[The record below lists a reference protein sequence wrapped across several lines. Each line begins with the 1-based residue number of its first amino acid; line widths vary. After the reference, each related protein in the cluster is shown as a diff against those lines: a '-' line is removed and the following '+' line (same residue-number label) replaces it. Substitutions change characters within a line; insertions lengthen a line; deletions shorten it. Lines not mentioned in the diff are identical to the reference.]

1 MNAANSVHAADRLV
15 ASTATTGSIAC
26 VGLDPRPELLPSS
39 LVADA
44 LRAHE
49 DPLDQVCHAFLAF
62 NQGVLDAVAGACA
75 AVKPQSACYEAY
87 GWRGWRVLEATIEH
101 AHSLG
106 IPVILDA
113 KRGDIGS
120 TAIHYRQGLLTE
132 APVLEEGASVRGLGV
147 DWITASPFLGS
158 DSVEPLIGS
167 VDEGKGAFILA
178 RTSNPGADDV
188 QGLLVGGEHLST
200 VVARLVHE
208 WGVSRIGDS
217 GYSDVGAVVGATWP
231 QIAAALRQLM
241 PHTLFLVPGFG
252 AQGGSAAH
260 AVAGASKRGDGVL
273 VSSSR
278 AIAGAWQS
286 ADADS
291 EFAAAAR
298 DALDRMNDLL
308 NAAMAAQATSRTAS

>member
-1 MNAANSVHAADRLV
+1 M
-15 ASTATTGSIAC
+15 ATNGSFAC
-26 VGLDPRPELLPSS
+26 VGLDPRPEMLPPS

-44 LRAHE
+44 LRSHE
-49 DPLDQVCHAFLAF
+49 DPVDQVCHAFLAF
-62 NQGVLDAVAGACA
+62 NRGILDAVTGACA

-132 APVLEEGASVRGLGV
+132 APGLDGGVTLPGLGV
-147 DWITASPFLGS
+147 DWITASPFLGR

-167 VDEGKGAFILA
+167 VDEGKGAFILV
-178 RTSNPGADDV
+178 RTSNPGAEDV
-188 QGLLVGGEHLST
+188 QGRQVGDEDLSG

-208 WGVSRIGDS
+208 WGSNRIGDS
-217 GYSDVGAVVGATWP
+217 GFSDVGAVVGATWP
-231 QIAAALRQLM
+231 QDAAALRQDM

-252 AQGGSAAH
+252 AQGASADH
-260 AVAGASKRGDGVL
+260 AVAGATQRGDGIL

-278 AIAGAWQS
+278 AVAGAWQS
-286 ADADS
+286 VDADR

-298 DALDRMNDLL
+298 DALERMNVVL
-308 NAAMAAQATSRTAS
+308 NAALAARATSTTAS